1 MNAPPT
7 TGKRSRT
14 PGAAAPDRAR
24 APQGARRDPARLLR
38 LLTAREA
45 ELLTRLAGGEELA
58 VIAAELGLSPA
69 LARTRLHRAMRKLGV
84 RTTAE
89 AAALVHRASAPPVRA
104 RPVAKPAAAPAK
116 RARAARAAKPTKAA
130 EPARA
135 ASTGR
140 AAQAARAV
148 QPAEP
153 ARAAPPV
160 RAAGVDPGPGP
171 VAFADFC
178 LAAHDRLVQQT
189 FLLTACRHRAVH
201 CAHLALGAASRQWAE
216 ISALPDPEGWIRG
229 RAFEA
234 ALSPWRRGGPRRAH
248 LFTLP
253 HRRIRVGPAGVG
265 PEDRLTPRDKALL
278 KALRR
283 LSRPRRWAL
292 VLHDALGVPVDS
304 VAVQVEASTAAA
316 AGRVRAARAAL
327 AREVPDL
334 VGPDPAA
341 PEFGDRLGELLHRAA
356 VHGCATPWK
365 PSPRLL
371 TVESRLRTGAVTG
384 GAALLTVAVGGA
396 VVATLLGIGPAELF
410 RSTPS
415 APPPLCSTADTG
427 SAGPLL
433 PGAEAGV
440 RSHWCEVAGAKP
452 VVLVRASLVSPS
464 PVPEAAASVAAAAE
478 VLPVAVGCP
487 PLRPCPTGTPSGLPK
502 LADLLR

>member
-7 TGKRSRT
+7 SGKRSRKPT
-14 PGAAAPDRAR
+14 PATPDRTR

-45 ELLTRLAGGEELA
+45 ELLSRLAAGEELPA
-58 VIAAELGLSPA
+58 IAAELRLSPS
-69 LARTRLHRAMRKLGV
+69 LARTRLHRALRKLGV

-89 AAALVHRASAPPVRA
+89 AAALVGRASAPPGRA
-104 RPVAKPAAAPAK
+104 RPVARTADGPAGKPAARPGRRPGPARPAAGPTPPPAPA
-116 RARAARAAKPTKAA
+116 PTA
-130 EPARA
+130 PAIA
-135 ASTGR
+135 GA
-140 AAQAARAV
+140 
-148 QPAEP
+148 PE
-153 ARAAPPV
+153 APP
-160 RAAGVDPGPGP
+160 AATPTP
-171 VAFADFC
+171 VPAPAAFADFC
-178 LAAHDRLVQQT
+178 LAVHDRLVQQT

-201 CAHLALGAASRQWAE
+201 CAHLALGTASRQWE
-216 ISALPDPEGWIRG
+216 EVSALPDPEGWIRG

-292 VLHDALGVPVDS
+292 VLHDALGVPVEE
-304 VAVQVEASTAAA
+304 VAVEVEASTPAA

-334 VGPDPAA
+334 VGADPAA
-341 PEFGDRLGELLHRAA
+341 PEFADRLGELLHRAA

-365 PSPRLL
+365 PSPKLL
-371 TVESRLRTGAVTG
+371 TAESRLRTGAVTG

-396 VVATLLGIGPAELF
+396 VVATLLGSGPADLF

-415 APPPLCSTADTG
+415 VPPPLCSTAESG
-427 SAGPLL
+427 SAGPVL
-433 PGAEAGV
+433 PGAEAGL
-440 RSHWCEVAGAKP
+440 RSHWCEVAGARP
-452 VVLVRASLVSPS
+452 VVLVRASLRSPAPPPQAVVS
-464 PVPEAAASVAAAAE
+464 AAAAAE
-478 VLPVAVGCP
+478 VLPVPVGCP
-487 PLRPCPTGTPSGLPK
+487 PLRPCPAGTPSGLPA